1 MVSRT
6 QTRGLLRLPGAWNDV
21 ETFSTT
27 AFERALSPG
36 RRILLNATPGKG
48 LSGPTSDRP
57 QNAECNAPPNW
68 VVVAPSQ
75 P

>member
-1 MVSRT
+1 MVSWT